1 MKVEFFCWK
10 CNEVLFTV
18 PGEYFTL
25 NAYLLCPAPDCGEP
39 NGVSY
44 AFPQGRHETS

>member
-10 CNEVLFTV
+10 CNAVMFTV

-25 NAYLLCPAPDCGEP
+25 SAYLPCPACNEP
-39 NGVSY
+39 NAVSY
-44 AFPQGRHETS
+44 AFPQGRCEAS